1 MAEARFDPN
10 WEDLKRIFTDAAT
23 SNPKNIDIG
32 TGVNRSPF
40 AEMGDQSQLLNYIR
54 QQLPEKVGNTNWYN
68 DLKSQLPNADLD
80 SKAGFQRRVANALG
94 DIPLGGFSNETKRRI
109 EDIRATNERVRQNTV
124 EAGKYRTKAG
134 PEATTDSFRA
144 KAAQTAG
151 VASADAMGDGLRNIW
166 WFLNAPQAVA
176 NIAGLQ
182 AVHSAA
188 QPYVKGLENPT
199 LIRNRQLRMA
209 ATAPAVVAMSTAI
222 GNIGRPAGYKAVLPS
237 DADPRRTD
245 EPVAEAVSRYFLGR
259 TGKLLPYAEFAKER
273 PDVSQGEYN
282 RYKAYLFNKQTDL
295 NPLDGDLNVL
305 GALRATTDGIHG
317 PEVNFMGKSIPVMTG
332 ILPTAAAVAGIR
344 RGIRT
349 AGRRLQESGD
359 LQRAEELR
367 KRGDRYQRDLENISK
382 EAEPD
387 RFKKTED
394 KNKQV
399 EIDLKDLETSN
410 QGKALGQSLLYG
422 SLYGGGAG
430 LVGQALELGRR
441 GMSQEDV

>member
-1 MAEARFDPN
+1 MAESRFNPDF
-10 WEDLKRIFTDAAT
+10 EDLKRIFQDAAT
-23 SNPKNIDIG
+23 SSPRNIDLG
-32 TGVNRSPF
+32 RGMNRSPF

-68 DLKSQLPNADLD
+68 DLKAQLPNADLEN
-80 SKAGFQRRVANALG
+80 KPGFQRRVANALG
-94 DIPLGGFSNETKRRI
+94 DIPLGGFSDATKDQIHAERVG
-109 EDIRATNERVRQNTV
+109 NERVRHNTV
-124 EAGKYRTKAG
+124 EPGQYRTKAG

-151 VASADAMGDGLRNIW
+151 VATADAMGDGLRNIW

-188 QPYVKGLENPT
+188 QPFVKGLDSNT

-222 GNIGRPAGYKAVLPS
+222 GNIGRPAGYKTVLPS
-237 DADPRRTD
+237 DADPRKTD
-245 EPVAEAVSRYFLGR
+245 EPLAEAVSRYFLGR
-259 TGKLLPYAEFAKER
+259 TGKLLPYAEFSKER

-282 RYKAYLFNKQTDL
+282 QYKAYLFNKQTDL

-305 GALRATTDGIHG
+305 GAVRATTEGIHG
-317 PEVNFMGKSIPVMTG
+317 PEVNFMGKSIPVVTG

-349 AGRRLQESGD
+349 AGQRLRDSGD
-359 LQRAEELR
+359 LQRAENLRNKGNKVKRELE
-367 KRGDRYQRDLENISK
+367 DIS
-382 EAEPD
+382 EAVDPGKY
-387 RFKKTED
+387 KKKSVEHQ
-394 KNKQV
+394 QV
-399 EIDLKDLETSN
+399 EKDLKDLETKN
-410 QGKALGQSLLYG
+410 QGQALGQSLLYG

-441 GMSQEDV
+441 GMSQEEI